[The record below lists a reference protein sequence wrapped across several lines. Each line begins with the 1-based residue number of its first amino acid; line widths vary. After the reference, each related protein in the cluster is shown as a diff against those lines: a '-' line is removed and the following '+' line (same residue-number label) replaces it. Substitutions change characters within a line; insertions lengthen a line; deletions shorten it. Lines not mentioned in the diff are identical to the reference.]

1 MDYEDK
7 LTQYII
13 NLLEEHSDT
22 ALAEAEFKRIMADDV
37 ELRESYREWCQE
49 RGYYTRRGIADFA
62 EEYIEQHDAVWDSV
76 NDFDDN
82 D

>member
-7 LTQYII
+7 LSQYII

-22 ALAEAEFKRIMADDV
+22 ALAEAEFKRIMADDA

-49 RGYYTRRGIADFA
+49 RGYSTRRGFADFA
-62 EEYIEQHDAVWDSV
+62 EEYIEQHDAVWDSL